1 MNARQ
6 RRFVDEYLIDLDG
19 KHATIRA
26 GYAPSDAKSRAC
38 RFLKTPAIVDAIAV
52 AMAERSRRTGITP
65 ERVIEKLAQRGER
78 RALPRAARL
87 ARQGD
92 PRRADRGLVR
102 AGPGASRRLFSGARG
117 SAYEEHHI
125 VEDGPNEGLIRADA
139 RDRGVSMLNIDPP
152 TLPGLPQRDPG

>member
-19 KHATIRA
+19 KHAAIRA

-65 ERVIEKLAQRGER
+65 ERVIEELARIAFVDWTRLAEWGPDDVLVRDARKLSPAETAAIAQVSTDGGWEDRVAVVTHDKL
-78 RALPRAARL
+78 RALGTL
-87 ARQGD
+87 ARI
-92 PRRADRGLVR
+92 L
-102 AGPGASRRLFSGARG
+102 
-117 SAYEEHHI
+117 
-125 VEDGPNEGLIRADA
+125 
-139 RDRGVSMLNIDPP
+139 GVAVDPP
-152 TLPGLPQRDPG
+152 KRISRA